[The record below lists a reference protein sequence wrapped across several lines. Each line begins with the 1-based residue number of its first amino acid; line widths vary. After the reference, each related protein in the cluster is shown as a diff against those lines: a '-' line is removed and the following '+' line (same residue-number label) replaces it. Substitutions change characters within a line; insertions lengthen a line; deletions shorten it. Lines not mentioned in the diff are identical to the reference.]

1 MDVKGKMYLALL
13 GIFLLVAGFVAIYTL
28 VKNYLRDKKANR
40 RKIIFKTKK
49 GKTKGYWKTK
59 DGEEYDSSLKIEE

>member
-49 GKTKGYWKTK
+49 EKLRVIGKLRMEKNMI
-59 DGEEYDSSLKIEE
+59 LV

>member
-13 GIFLLVAGFVAIYTL
+13 GNFLLVAGFVAVYTL
-28 VKNYLRDKKANR
+28 VKNYIRDKKADR

-59 DGEEYDSSLKIEE
+59 DGEKYDSNLKIDD